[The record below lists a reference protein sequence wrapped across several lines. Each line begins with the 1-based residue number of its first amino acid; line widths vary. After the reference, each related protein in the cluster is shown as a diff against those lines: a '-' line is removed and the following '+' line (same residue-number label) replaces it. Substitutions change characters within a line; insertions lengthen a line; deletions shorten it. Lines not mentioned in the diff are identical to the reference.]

1 MVRGFRRN
9 YLRKQDAQGHFGG
22 FISPA
27 IRTERQP
34 LRGFTLVEL
43 LVVIAIV
50 GTLIGLLVPAVQ
62 QARQA
67 AARSQCQSN
76 LRQIGIAMLSYAD
89 ARRGFPFASGRPRPG
104 TVVHL
109 EGAVETGLDYIRPQS
124 WAIAILPYIE
134 EGALAN
140 MYEKYCLACPPESQE
155 EDIVAASIRI
165 YNSGSKMK
173 GAVDFTALIGP
184 GPTNPDPARRLVG
197 WFYNANP
204 PTTDFTGV
212 LVPEGLGWNDTT
224 GAYTTSIRTKP
235 IRMADITDGLSNTL
249 ILAECGDYT
258 VDGGGTWT
266 QSRYSWPYISD
277 VGRYT
282 GLGAGSGA
290 SPLETSLNPRS
301 RLPGGLFQALSGDG
315 GVRSVAEG
323 ISGTLLQSLASR
335 SGGEVA
341 AIP

>member
-1 MVRGFRRN
+1 MKRSTLV
-9 YLRKQDAQGHFGG
+9 
-22 FISPA
+22 
-27 IRTERQP
+27 
-34 LRGFTLVEL
+34 RGFTLIEI

-50 GTLIGLLVPAVQ
+50 GTLVGLLAPAVQ

-109 EGAVETGLDYIRPQS
+109 EGAVETGIDYIRPQS

-134 EGALAN
+134 EGSLAS

-173 GAVDFTALIGP
+173 GAVDFAALIGP
-184 GPTNPDPARRLVG
+184 GPASPDPARRLDG
-197 WFYNANP
+197 WFYGANP
-204 PTTDFTGV
+204 PTADFSGV
-212 LVPEGLGWNDTT
+212 LIPEGLGWNDVT
-224 GAYTTSIRTKP
+224 GAYATPIRSKP

-249 ILAECGDYT
+249 VFAECHDYT
-258 VDGGGTWT
+258 DNGGGTWT
-266 QSRYSWPYISD
+266 QPRYSWPYVSD

-282 GLGAGSGA
+282 GLGAGVGA
-290 SPLETSLNPRS
+290 SALETSLKPRS
-301 RLPGGLFQALSGDG
+301 RLPGGVFQVLSADG
-315 GVRSVAEG
+315 GVRSVAES
-323 ISGTLLQSLASR
+323 ISGTLLQSLSSR

-341 AIP
+341 SIP

>member
-1 MVRGFRRN
+1 MR
-9 YLRKQDAQGHFGG
+9 
-22 FISPA
+22 SSA
-27 IRTERQP
+27 IMKRTAP
-34 LRGFTLVEL
+34 VHGFTLIEL

-50 GTLIGLLVPAVQ
+50 GTLVGLLVPAVQ

-89 ARRGFPFASGRPRPG
+89 ARRGYPFASGRPRPG

-155 EDIVAASIRI
+155 EDIVAARI
-165 YNSGSKMK
+165 AVYNSASKMK
-173 GAVDFTALIGP
+173 GAVDFAALLGP
-184 GPTNPDPARRLVG
+184 GPASPDPARRLDG
-197 WFYNANP
+197 WFYGANP
-204 PTTDFTGV
+204 PTTDFSGV
-212 LVPEGLGWNDTT
+212 LIPEGLGWNDAT
-224 GAYTTSIRTKP
+224 GADATPIRSKP

-249 ILAECGDYT
+249 VLAECSDYT

-266 QSRYSWPYISD
+266 QPRYSWPYVSD

-282 GLGAGSGA
+282 GFGAGLGASA
-290 SPLETSLNPRS
+290 LETSLKPRS
-301 RLPGGLFQALSGDG
+301 RLPGGVFQVLAGDG
-315 GVRSVAEG
+315 GVRSVAES
-323 ISGTLLQSLASR
+323 ISVALLQSLASR
-335 SGGEVA
+335 SGGETVA
-341 AIP
+341 LP